1 MKIFQPLAVAPP
13 CEGLEVADTV
23 SHADLYRAAW
33 ASSLG
38 SALEYYDFALYNLAS
53 AVVFGPL
60 FFPAFDPSVAL
71 LASFSTF
78 FLGFAV
84 RPIGAILF
92 GVLGDRL
99 GRKFVL
105 VVTVLT
111 MGLASTL
118 IGFLPTYATAGFWAP
133 LLLIGLRL
141 VQGLGAGAEQA
152 GAAVLMAEYAP
163 PARRGYFAALPFMG
177 VMAGSLVAATVYLLL
192 ISGKGDLTAS
202 NVWRIPFLFSAAII
216 VVAIWVRLRLKE
228 SPEFSK
234 LKAHDAIDR
243 TPLANLLKRSRRPL
257 FTVIGLRAAE
267 GGGSAIYQTLAL
279 SYITS
284 VSGLGSWAATLS
296 LLLGSLSGV
305 VVIGIAGL
313 LSDRFGRLVMYRIYA
328 AVAALQAFPVWWLL
342 SRGHP
347 ASSVIAIVLGLLP
360 VWGMFGT
367 QGALLPE
374 LFGSPHRYVG
384 VALGREIA
392 SVVFGGTA
400 PMLGAAMIAY
410 VVHVGGNAV
419 TAWIPFAAY
428 MALLSGVS
436 LVTALATPDT
446 RGRDLGAIED
456 AL

>member
-1 MKIFQPLAVAPP
+1 MGNVAPP
-13 CEGLEVADTV
+13 PEPLVTAKGV

-118 IGFLPTYATAGFWAP
+118 IGVLPTYAAAGFWAP

-177 VMAGSLVAATVYLLL
+177 VMAGSVVAATVYLLL

-234 LKAHDAIDR
+234 LKAHGAIDR

-257 FTVIGLRAAE
+257 LTVIGLRAAE

-284 VSGLGSWAATLS
+284 VTGLGSWAATLS

-305 VVIGIAGL
+305 IVIGIAGL

-342 SRGHP
+342 SLGHP

-360 VWGMFGT
+360 VW
-367 QGALLPE
+367 
-374 LFGSPHRYVG
+374 
-384 VALGREIA
+384 
-392 SVVFGGTA
+392 
-400 PMLGAAMIAY
+400 
-410 VVHVGGNAV
+410 
-419 TAWIPFAAY
+419 
-428 MALLSGVS
+428 
-436 LVTALATPDT
+436 
-446 RGRDLGAIED
+446 
-456 AL
+456 